1 MNRASYHSPRR
12 QQAAAATRE
21 AIIEAALTLFAC
33 QGYAR
38 TTVAQIA
45 EAARVAAN
53 TVYTSVGGKPQLL
66 AAITEGGTG
75 DPDVAETLT
84 AAARTTDPAE
94 VIRLTAA
101 GTRRVNE
108 RRAKAVAVLLDSAQ
122 ADPAA
127 AEMLRVTMR
136 HYRDA
141 LGTLARRLEE
151 LGAVQPPDLNRA
163 ADIFWYLFGWTSWRT
178 LITDLGWSWD
188 DAEQWLAQRGVEAL
202 LEPAHPRPQAL
213 SLLAGHHKHGPR
225 GKHAKVAAPCHGLPP
240 TRLTRS
246 PMLIPYGT
254 AHAATC
260 SLSTGSGR
268 SRRASSASSGNPA
281 VRSTSTTCCLVSC
294 TATTPSE
301 RGTCSWR
308 RTCIAAKVTP
318 SHFRVIL
325 AKLTVE

>member
-1 MNRASYHSPRR
+1 MTRASYNSPRR

-21 AIIEAALTLFAC
+21 AIIEAALELFAC

-66 AAITEGGTG
+66 AAITESGTG

-84 AAARTTDPAE
+84 AVARTSDPAE

-101 GTRRVNE
+101 GTRQVNE

-127 AEMLRVTMR
+127 AEMLQVTVR
-136 HYRDA
+136 YYRET
-141 LGTLARRLEE
+141 LGTLAGRLEE
-151 LGAVQPPDLNRA
+151 LGAVQSPDLNRA

-188 DAEQWLAQRGVEAL
+188 AAEEWLAQRGIDAL
-202 LEPAHPRPQAL
+202 LRQ
-213 SLLAGHHKHGPR
+213 R
-225 GKHAKVAAPCHGLPP
+225 
-240 TRLTRS
+240 
-246 PMLIPYGT
+246 
-254 AHAATC
+254 
-260 SLSTGSGR
+260 
-268 SRRASSASSGNPA
+268 
-281 VRSTSTTCCLVSC
+281 
-294 TATTPSE
+294 TP
-301 RGTCSWR
+301 
-308 RTCIAAKVTP
+308 
-318 SHFRVIL
+318 
-325 AKLTVE
+325 

>member
-1 MNRASYHSPRR
+1 VTRASYNSPRR

-21 AIIEAALTLFAC
+21 AIIEAALELFAC

-66 AAITEGGTG
+66 AAITDSGTG

-84 AAARTTDPAE
+84 AVARTSDPAE

-101 GTRRVNE
+101 GTRQVNE

-127 AEMLRVTMR
+127 AEMLQVTVR
-136 HYRDA
+136 YYRES
-141 LGTLARRLEE
+141 LGTLAGRLED
-151 LGAVQPPDLNRA
+151 LGAVQSPDLNRA

-188 DAEQWLAQRGVEAL
+188 AAEQWLAQRGIDAL
-202 LEPAHPRPQAL
+202 LRQ
-213 SLLAGHHKHGPR
+213 R
-225 GKHAKVAAPCHGLPP
+225 
-240 TRLTRS
+240 
-246 PMLIPYGT
+246 
-254 AHAATC
+254 
-260 SLSTGSGR
+260 
-268 SRRASSASSGNPA
+268 
-281 VRSTSTTCCLVSC
+281 
-294 TATTPSE
+294 TP
-301 RGTCSWR
+301 
-308 RTCIAAKVTP
+308 
-318 SHFRVIL
+318 
-325 AKLTVE
+325 

>member
-1 MNRASYHSPRR
+1 MSRASYHSPRR
-12 QQAAAATRE
+12 QQAAAATRD
-21 AIIEAALTLFAC
+21 AIIEAAQELFAC

-53 TVYTSVGGKPQLL
+53 TVYTSVGGKPQIL

-75 DPDVAETLT
+75 DADVVETLT
-84 AAARTTDPAE
+84 AVARTTDPAE

-101 GTRRVNE
+101 GTRRVNQ

-127 AEMLRVTMR
+127 AEMLRVTAR
-136 HYRDA
+136 YYRETLA
-141 LGTLARRLEE
+141 TLARRLED

-163 ADIFWYLFGWTSWRT
+163 ADVFWYLFGWTSWRT
-178 LITDLGWSWD
+178 LIADLDWSWD

-202 LEPAHPRPQAL
+202 LEPARPKPQAL
-213 SLLAGHHKHGPR
+213 SLLAGRHEHGPR
-225 GKHAKVAAPCHGLPP
+225 GKHPQGAPPCHGLPP

-246 PMLIPYGT
+246 PMLIPYGA

-268 SRRASSASSGNPA
+268 SCRASSAISGNPA

-294 TATTPSE
+294 TATTS
-301 RGTCSWR
+301 
-308 RTCIAAKVTP
+308 V
-318 SHFRVIL
+318 
-325 AKLTVE
+325 

>member
-1 MNRASYHSPRR
+1 VSRASYNSPRR

-21 AIIEAALTLFAC
+21 AIIEAALELFAC

-66 AAITEGGTG
+66 AAITESGTG

-84 AAARTTDPAE
+84 AVARTSDPAE

-101 GTRRVNE
+101 GTRQVNE

-127 AEMLRVTMR
+127 AEMLQVTVR
-136 HYRDA
+136 YYRET
-141 LGTLARRLEE
+141 LGTLAGRLED
-151 LGAVQPPDLNRA
+151 LGAVQSPDMSRA

-188 DAEQWLAQRGVEAL
+188 DAEQWLAQRGIDAL
-202 LEPAHPRPQAL
+202 LRQ
-213 SLLAGHHKHGPR
+213 R
-225 GKHAKVAAPCHGLPP
+225 
-240 TRLTRS
+240 
-246 PMLIPYGT
+246 
-254 AHAATC
+254 
-260 SLSTGSGR
+260 
-268 SRRASSASSGNPA
+268 
-281 VRSTSTTCCLVSC
+281 
-294 TATTPSE
+294 TP
-301 RGTCSWR
+301 
-308 RTCIAAKVTP
+308 
-318 SHFRVIL
+318 
-325 AKLTVE
+325 

>member
-1 MNRASYHSPRR
+1 VTRASYNSPRR

-21 AIIEAALTLFAC
+21 AIIEAALELFAC

-66 AAITEGGTG
+66 AAITQSGTD

-84 AAARTTDPAE
+84 AVARTSNPAE

-127 AEMLRVTMR
+127 AEMLQVTVR
-136 HYRDA
+136 YYRET
-141 LGTLARRLEE
+141 LGTLAGRLED
-151 LGAVQPPDLNRA
+151 LGAVQSPDLNRA

-188 DAEQWLAQRGVEAL
+188 AAEQWLAQRGIDAL
-202 LEPAHPRPQAL
+202 LRQ
-213 SLLAGHHKHGPR
+213 R
-225 GKHAKVAAPCHGLPP
+225 
-240 TRLTRS
+240 
-246 PMLIPYGT
+246 
-254 AHAATC
+254 
-260 SLSTGSGR
+260 
-268 SRRASSASSGNPA
+268 
-281 VRSTSTTCCLVSC
+281 
-294 TATTPSE
+294 TP
-301 RGTCSWR
+301 
-308 RTCIAAKVTP
+308 
-318 SHFRVIL
+318 
-325 AKLTVE
+325 

>member
-1 MNRASYHSPRR
+1 VTRASYNSPRR

-21 AIIEAALTLFAC
+21 AIIEAALELFAC

-45 EAARVAAN
+45 EAAQVAAN

-84 AAARTTDPAE
+84 AVARATDPAE

-101 GTRRVNE
+101 GTRQVNE

-127 AEMLRVTMR
+127 AEMLQVTVR
-136 HYRDA
+136 SYRDT
-141 LGTLARRLEE
+141 LGTLAGRLED
-151 LGAVQPPDLNRA
+151 LGAVQSPELNQA

-188 DAEQWLAQRGVEAL
+188 DAEQWLAQRGIDAL
-202 LEPAHPRPQAL
+202 LRQ
-213 SLLAGHHKHGPR
+213 R
-225 GKHAKVAAPCHGLPP
+225 
-240 TRLTRS
+240 
-246 PMLIPYGT
+246 
-254 AHAATC
+254 
-260 SLSTGSGR
+260 
-268 SRRASSASSGNPA
+268 
-281 VRSTSTTCCLVSC
+281 
-294 TATTPSE
+294 TP
-301 RGTCSWR
+301 
-308 RTCIAAKVTP
+308 
-318 SHFRVIL
+318 
-325 AKLTVE
+325 